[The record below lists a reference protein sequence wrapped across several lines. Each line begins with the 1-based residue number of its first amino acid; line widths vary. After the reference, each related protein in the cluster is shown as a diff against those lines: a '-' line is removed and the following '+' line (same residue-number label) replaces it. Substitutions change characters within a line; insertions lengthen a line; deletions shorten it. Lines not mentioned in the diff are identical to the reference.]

1 MPHEVQLWLSRVY
14 AGNSLEVW
22 LYALATLVG
31 AWVLGRIARM
41 VLTRVVGRLTAKTE
55 TKLDDRLVEVAS
67 RPMSLL
73 FVFAGVHVCAGF
85 LTLPDGVQRLAQNA
99 AMVAIALTVAVI
111 ALRSIDALFDEWVLP
126 WSQRQVPPISKQ
138 VIYFLRMTTKVVVA
152 TMLGMTALKRAGFDV
167 MSVIT
172 GLGIGGLAVALA
184 AQETLG
190 NILGSVQIMTD
201 RPFVAGDH
209 IRVET
214 FFGRVT
220 EVGMRST
227 KLVTPAG
234 VCVVIPN
241 KRIAGA
247 AIENFTQSHGRVHEF
262 TLGLVY
268 SSTTDQVRQATAILN
283 DILREQTSI
292 HMEGSVVFHSL
303 TESALT
309 LRVIYVVDPDDF
321 GPTLNAVNLAI
332 HERFAAAGLQF
343 AFPTRTLHVSDEAAR
358 LLSGA
363 KGGKS

>member
-1 MPHEVQLWLSRVY
+1 MPTS
-14 AGNSLEVW
+14 
-22 LYALATLVG
+22 
-31 AWVLGRIARM
+31 I
-41 VLTRVVGRLTAKTE
+41 TA
-55 TKLDDRLVEVAS
+55 A
-67 RPMSLL
+67 P
-73 FVFAGVHVCAGF
+73 GF
-85 LTLPDGVQRLAQNA
+85 TMA
-99 AMVAIALTVAVI
+99 AVI
-111 ALRSIDALFDEWVLP
+111 SFGRPTAANLNWRGGSGPTPNQVTAGLSAIGTLSIYNNAGTVDIVVDAAAYLTGTTPNRMTAVEIGQRNWSVDRGRPKTIPVGDQPIDAVFDEWVLP

-283 DILREQTSI
+283 EILREQPSI
-292 HMEGSVVFHSL
+292 HLEGSVVFHSL

-309 LRVIYVVDPDDF
+309 LRVVYVVDPDDF

-363 KGGKS
+363 RAGKS